1 MTSAG
6 FHNPVQVIT
15 GDFVELIGDIA
26 SPNEPSHKLLVA
38 SDRFSKT
45 DDCSRLMMRL
55 GDECSIFT
63 AIEND
68 PSVESCQSAI
78 DLAIHSR
85 PDLIIAIG
93 GGSVIDTA
101 KAMRLALY
109 KDESEIR
116 DLLTDMA
123 PGSSARKPDFLA
135 VPTTHGTGSEV
146 TMWATIWDKIEKRKY
161 SISDPDNY
169 PDYAIYDAT
178 LCETLP
184 LDFSII
190 SGLDALSHAFEAIWN
205 KNRNDKSDE
214 LAIQGIGLLVP
225 ALVKLTEPVSLD
237 LRKKLLLGS
246 QLAGQ
251 AFSNTRTAAAHS
263 ISYPLTA
270 HFGIP
275 HGVACS
281 MPLRPLLKINEAKIR
296 PQVDQILEL
305 LSASSVEEIWTS
317 LAQCFLGKVGF
328 CLRDYGVNRSDLS
341 WVKDEC
347 FTKGRM
353 ENNIVDLNI
362 DDVGSILDAMF

>member
-161 SISDPDNY
+161 SISDPASRYCLTPSYSRIRVDPPRRHSNVANDSTHDFAHASHGLSYNDFRSTITDN
-169 PDYAIYDAT
+169 D
-178 LCETLP
+178 
-184 LDFSII
+184 
-190 SGLDALSHAFEAIWN
+190 
-205 KNRNDKSDE
+205 NR
-214 LAIQGIGLLVP
+214 LIVR
-225 ALVKLTEPVSLD
+225 VLTV
-237 LRKKLLLGS
+237 
-246 QLAGQ
+246 AG
-251 AFSNTRTAAAHS
+251 FN
-263 ISYPLTA
+263 
-270 HFGIP
+270 
-275 HGVACS
+275 
-281 MPLRPLLKINEAKIR
+281 
-296 PQVDQILEL
+296 LEDRYT
-305 LSASSVEEIWTS
+305 E
-317 LAQCFLGKVGF
+317 
-328 CLRDYGVNRSDLS
+328 
-341 WVKDEC
+341 
-347 FTKGRM
+347 
-353 ENNIVDLNI
+353 
-362 DDVGSILDAMF
+362 